1 MSDDRGDEN
10 NDAQYSE
17 ITVGPTDLQASIEGL
32 TNGET
37 YEIRVAGYT
46 KAGVG
51 VVSEAVYARP
61 GDSYSS
67 IYYWPASR
75 ASYRLKIGTS
85 SVNELTFVKQCSA
98 VGFEITPS
106 NKRLT

>member
-1 MSDDRGDEN
+1 MLTGYKAFYALSDDRGDEN
-10 NDAQYSE
+10 NGAQYSE

-46 KAGVG
+46 KSGVG

-61 GDSYSS
+61 GDSHSS
-67 IYYWPASR
+67 IYHCGLTLVR
-75 ASYRLKIGTS
+75 DLKAI
-85 SVNELTFVKQCSA
+85 
-98 VGFEITPS
+98 
-106 NKRLT
+106 

>member
-51 VVSEAVYARP
+51 VVSEPVYARP

-67 IYYWPASR
+67 IYYCGLTLVRDLLLATCIACFLS
-75 ASYRLKIGTS
+75 LKNIHFIGQRINFCETM
-85 SVNELTFVKQCSA
+85 FC
-98 VGFEITPS
+98 
-106 NKRLT
+106 R